1 MTKKEAFIK
10 IIQTEIFDRM
20 DIYAENYPDEY
31 GLAASFWED
40 FKDGKVKN
48 SGAMTENG
56 KKLLSWM
63 QENVD
68 TMTNLFT
75 SKEAAEA
82 LFTSGRSIAGSMR
95 KLVNDGYVEKTGKD
109 PVQYSL
115 TEVGKNYQFD
125 N

>member
-31 GLAASFWED
+31 ELAASFWED

-63 QENVD
+63 QKNINV
-68 TMTNLFT
+68 MSNIFT

-95 KLVNDGYVEKTGKD
+95 KLVNDGYVEKIDKN
-109 PVQYSL
+109 PVRYSL
-115 TEVGKNYQFD
+115 TEKGKQYKFD